1 MANVQEI
8 TEWRKE
14 IDLLNY
20 KFRQFGR
27 AIADGSIYMMILGYE
42 MMKLEKPKR
51 LSDVYRRK
59 RVKRKIDNMMKAR
72 R

>member
-8 TEWRKE
+8 TDWRKE

-20 KFRQFGR
+20 KFRQLGR
-27 AIADGSIYMMILGYE
+27 TIADGSIYMMILGYE